1 MAIFLDRYKSTHLVR
16 HPSWRIYKAIR
27 DIHAAA
33 ESPDIKEQINPGV
46 FGLKEESEDYQVYI
60 PYEANDELTDEI
72 IFALTDEHYED
83 GQYFCIASCMNLFC
97 DVNSRQLVEG
107 MLLSGSLPVDIAADL
122 GYKPAVIETYA
133 NAFYDVSVWRTLA
146 DRLAY
151 LTRGTVG
158 EDAKIKNMVVEHG
171 IEYVQV
177 KVFQMPSKLKMEK
190 ALASLFGRAYEQT
203 MKHINSCDL
212 DEQKN
217 AQEWVK
223 QSLAIFKE
231 LKNASR
237 SEGGIRELTI
247 ALETHKAPSKGI
259 NDLD

>member
-1 MAIFLDRYKSTHLVR
+1 MGIFLERFKSAHQVR

-33 ESPDIKEQINPGV
+33 TSPDIKDQISPST

-60 PYEANDELTDEI
+60 PYDANDELTDEI
-72 IFALTDEHYED
+72 IFALTDENYSD
-83 GQYFCIASCMNLFC
+83 GKFFCISSCMNLFC
-97 DVNSRQLVEG
+97 DIKSRQLVEG
-107 MLLSGSLPVDIAADL
+107 MLISGVLPVDIAADL
-122 GYKPAVIETYA
+122 GYKPAVIQTYA
-133 NAFYDVSVWRTLA
+133 NAFYDISVWRTPA
-146 DRLAY
+146 DRLVY
-151 LTRGTVG
+151 LSRGMVG
-158 EDAKIKNMVVEHG
+158 EDARIKQMIMDKG

-177 KVFQMPSKLKMEK
+177 HEFKMPSKLKMEK
-190 ALASLFGRAYEQT
+190 ALASLFGRAYAQT
-203 MKHINSCDL
+203 MRHINSDDL

-259 NDLD
+259 DDLD